1 MTFSFVQLDQLSAS
15 NKDEVVD
22 VIGICRSAKD
32 VATIT
37 SKAGKELT
45 KRDITIADQRYLSS
59 DLFYSLYWIKLQLKQ
74 YKVHNYVL
82 YTITIA
88 V

>member
-74 YKVHNYVL
+74 YEVHN
-82 YTITIA
+82 
-88 V
+88 

>member
-32 VATIT
+32 IATIT

-59 DLFYSLYWIKLQLKQ
+59 DLFYSLYWIIKQ
-74 YKVHNYVL
+74 YKVHN
-82 YTITIA
+82 
-88 V
+88 

>member
-1 MTFSFVQLDQLSAS
+1 MTFNFVQLDQLSAS

-32 VATIT
+32 IATIT
-37 SKAGKELT
+37 TKAGKELS

-59 DLFYSLYWIKLQLKQ
+59 DLFYSLLD
-74 YKVHNYVL
+74 
-82 YTITIA
+82 
-88 V
+88 

>member
-1 MTFSFVQLDQLSAS
+1 MTFNFVQLDQLSAS

-32 VATIT
+32 IATIT
-37 SKAGKELT
+37 TKAGKELS

-59 DLFYSLYWIKLQLKQ
+59 DLFYPLLDLKQ
-74 YKVHNYVL
+74 YEVHYYVL
-82 YTITIA
+82 YK
-88 V
+88 